1 MAEILDTQH
10 TPPDHQLPV
19 KGNLFIQDKQYTNMR
34 HYVDLLTR
42 AREAAKKGLLLR
54 NTYFYFKKR
63 FRLPLSSREG
73 GG

>member
-42 AREAAKKGLLLR
+42 AREAAKKGLAIEKHLFL
-54 NTYFYFKKR
+54 F
-63 FRLPLSSREG
+63 
-73 GG
+73 